1 MKIYVA
7 SSWRNE
13 FQPRVVELLREAG
26 HEVYDFRNPSE
37 GDHGFKW
44 SDIDPDW
51 ESWTPE
57 EYTIALE
64 HPIARAGFEKDL
76 NALDWAQACVYLL
89 PCGRSAS
96 IEAGYMAGQ
105 GKPVIALLADAEP
118 ELMIKIFGHICIDLQ
133 EVINALD
140 FIQSI

>member
-13 FQPRVVELLREAG
+13 FQPRVVARLRNAG

-44 SDIDPDW
+44 SDIDPNWQDW
-51 ESWTPE
+51 TMEQ
-57 EYTIALE
+57 YRAALG
-64 HPIARAGFEKDL
+64 HPIAQAGFEKDL
-76 NALDWAQACVYLL
+76 NALEWAEACVYLL

-96 IEAGYMAGQ
+96 IEAGYIAGQ
-105 GKPVIALLADAEP
+105 NKPVIALLADAEP
-118 ELMIKIFGHICIDLQ
+118 ELMIKIFDHICLDLN
-133 EVINALD
+133 ELVDVLD
-140 FIQSI
+140 IISGI